1 MGGGSRKDIAA
12 AFNRQ
17 PSHSTPGIGD
27 GIPGNRPIGG
37 FQQAFGDMITANADS
52 GISKPDPLAPLLG
65 QAPKRDKGSFG
76 DVLSTILAVAAD
88 ATDPE
93 GRGIYTKN
101 LAQQWGKRGDAY
113 DAALKTFQD
122 RQQMASLPGMTQR
135 EMAAY
140 IADSKAWGSNMSR
153 AATSRYDAATLN
165 PGDERF
171 LGEGNGV
178 YRAPTRG
185 QQYARSLDLQPG
197 TPEYETA
204 IRDQELGAQGPTGFQ
219 NNMQLE
225 GVRQSGR
232 VGLENLRQKGRMGM
246 EGVRQGNRTALRGV
260 PTYSQLHP
268 PPPRL
273 GGRAVSAGGAVTA
286 TNPQTGEKMMFANGK
301 WVPAR

>member
-1 MGGGSRKDIAA
+1 MGGGTKRGGMFGGNAPI
-12 AFNRQ
+12 R
-17 PSHSTPGIGD
+17 TPGIGD
-27 GIPGNRPIGG
+27 GMNDSDPFRA
-37 FQQAFGDMITANADS
+37 AFGDMLTQNADS
-52 GISKPDPLAPLLG
+52 GIARPDPLARLIG
-65 QAPKRDKGSFG
+65 QAPKRNTGGVG

-93 GRGIYTKN
+93 GRNRFTSN
-101 LAQQWGKRGDAY
+101 LASQWAKRGEDYDQKLAAY
-113 DAALKTFQD
+113 QNRETVAN
-122 RQQMASLPGMTQR
+122 LPGMNER
-135 EMAAY
+135 EMVAY
-140 IADSKAWGSNMSR
+140 MTDPKAWGSNMSR

-178 YRAPTRG
+178 YQAPTRG

-260 PTYSQLHP
+260 PTYGQLHP

-273 GGRAVSAGGAVTA
+273 GGRRVSAGGAVTA
-286 TNPQTGEKMMFANGK
+286 TNPQTGEKMIFENGK